1 MSSRKLKAEPTAL
14 RQLSE
19 LAGVSGDEGVVR
31 DYIWNAVRDHVDG
44 GRVDAMG
51 NLITWKGL
59 DKPGP
64 RLMIAAHMDEIGFM
78 ITHVDNDGLLRF
90 AKVGGIDDRVLAA
103 KAVHIGPEAVPGVIG
118 MKPIH
123 LLSPAERGRPV
134 SIDDLYIDIGA
145 TSKSEA
151 ERHVHIG
158 MYATFAT
165 EYKEFGDGL
174 AQGKAFDDRVGCS
187 LLVDLVKEDVP
198 YPLFAVFTVQE
209 EIGLRGARV
218 AAYDIEP
225 DLALVLEGTT
235 CADIPETEE
244 HGQATTLGAGPAITV
259 MDRATIPVRPLVD
272 AIVRTADEHDIP
284 WQWRRTTFGGT
295 DAGSIH
301 LTRAGVPSAT
311 ISVPCRYIHSPCA
324 FMSLADY
331 ENARDLLAA
340 FLPEVPTVAASLGGG
355 NPVD

>member
-1 MSSRKLKAEPTAL
+1 MI
-14 RQLSE
+14 LSE
-19 LAGVSGDEGVVR
+19 LSEIAGVSGDESRVR
-31 DYIWNAVRDHVDG
+31 ERIWAEVKDHVDG

-59 DKPGP
+59 DKTGP

-78 ITHVDNDGLLRF
+78 ITHIAKDGLLRF
-90 AKVGGIDDRVLAA
+90 AKVGGIDDRVLAS
-103 KAVHIGPEAVPGVIG
+103 KAVVIGSEAIAGVIG
-118 MKPIH
+118 MKPVH
-123 LLSPAERGRPV
+123 LLSPAERRKPV
-134 SIDDLYIDIGA
+134 SVDDLYIDIGA
-145 TSKSEA
+145 TSKEEA
-151 ERHVHIG
+151 EKHVHVG

-165 EYKEFGDGL
+165 KYEQFGDGL
-174 AQGKAFDDRVGCS
+174 ARGKAFDDRVGCS
-187 LLVDLVKEDVP
+187 LLVDLVKEDVS

-218 AAYDIEP
+218 AAYDIKP

-244 HGQATTLGAGPAITV
+244 HGHATTLGAGPAITV
-259 MDRATIPVRPLVD
+259 MDRATIAARPLVD
-272 AIVRTADEHDIP
+272 ALVQTATNHDIP

-311 ISVPCRYIHSPCA
+311 VSVPCRYIHSPCA

-331 ENARDLLAA
+331 DNARRLLTA
-340 FLPEVPTVAASLGGG
+340 FLPKVPAVAQSLRQPA
-355 NPVD
+355 N